1 MGENISLTFQHMG
14 FKLKDVLQ
22 VLQVAGEQ
30 LDGICQ
36 ISLDQPLTEI
46 VSAIQKFCD
55 HCLFRNTK
63 THNNRKFNYI

>member
-1 MGENISLTFQHMG
+1 
-14 FKLKDVLQ
+14 
-22 VLQVAGEQ
+22 LQVAGKQ